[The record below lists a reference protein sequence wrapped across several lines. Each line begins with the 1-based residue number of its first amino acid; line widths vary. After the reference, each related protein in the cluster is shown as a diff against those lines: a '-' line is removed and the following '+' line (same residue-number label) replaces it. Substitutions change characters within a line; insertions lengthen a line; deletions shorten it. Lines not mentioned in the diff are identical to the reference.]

1 MNTPSPAALH
11 LMCVSLAS
19 RLERAPAHAARVRP
33 FVGVQTHVST
43 QVGART
49 VQVAAILAHVRLDVC
64 MHAAYV
70 QLKMIIFHE
79 CLRALGARVW
89 PFAGV

>member
-1 MNTPSPAALH
+1 MNTQSPAALH

-19 RLERAPAHAARVRP
+19 RLERTRAHAARVRP

-43 QVGART
+43 QFVARI

-64 MHAAYV
+64 VYAAYV
-70 QLKMIIFHE
+70 QSKMRDLHE
-79 CLRALGARVW
+79 CLCALIAREW